1 VQVFGR
7 RWSLGRAI
15 LLAAVVAAKPVHAA
29 TRDSAGAARPVTRR
43 LHLVADLSQR
53 KLRVLLGTRTTA
65 IYPIAIG
72 QPEHPTPRGRFQVAH
87 IIWNPEWNPPPE
99 QQAIGKLPQAAGA
112 RANPMR
118 LVKIFFQ
125 EPDYYIHGT
134 NDPASIGDALSHGCL
149 RMEPMQA
156 YRLARTLMRYGG
168 APRSAAWFRHELR
181 VRSAT
186 SSVRLRRSIALEIVG

>member
-1 VQVFGR
+1 MLGR
-7 RWSLGRAI
+7 RWHLQLATLIATVVTAAPVYATTLDAAI
-15 LLAAVVAAKPVHAA
+15 
-29 TRDSAGAARPVTRR
+29 AARPVPRR

-53 KLRVLLGTRTTA
+53 KLRVLLGTRTVA

-72 QPEHPTPRGRFQVAH
+72 EAEHPTPKGNFQVAH
-87 IIWNPEWNPPPE
+87 IIWNPDWIPPAA
-99 QQAIGKLPQAAGA
+99 QKAAGKLPQAAGA

-118 LVKIFFQ
+118 LVKIFFR

-156 YRLARTLMRYGG
+156 YRLARTLMQYGG
-168 APRSAAWFRHELR
+168 APRSPAWFRNVLR

-186 SSVRLRRSIALEIVG
+186 SSVRLRRSIPLEIVS